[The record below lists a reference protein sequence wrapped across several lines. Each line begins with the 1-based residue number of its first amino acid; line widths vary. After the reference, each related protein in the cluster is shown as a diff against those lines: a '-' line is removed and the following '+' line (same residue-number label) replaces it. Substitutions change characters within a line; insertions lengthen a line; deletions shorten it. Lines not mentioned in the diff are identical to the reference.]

1 MIKTLLNPNHVLS
14 DCDNLEDIDAQRMAA
29 VLGKHLYGFKKGEE
43 KPIVKVLGLDAND
56 DVRWSASSVP
66 GGGLPPST
74 PEDEGKVLV
83 VGDDGQ
89 PEWADIPSGHGET
102 LYSIDSASQGNW
114 NIDSTYAIA
123 QFYLGNDGDN
133 QGVEY
138 QLDASDRKAGYK
150 LEVDHVYQVNYNCEV
165 VSSNQT
171 GKVWEGSIYTSGA
184 QSQNWYFQLDGSQ
197 NLGLSLTGS
206 TIVHCTSASNDVLYF
221 NARLNGSY
229 YGSLPTMSLTK
240 VSIVDLTSIGG
251 SGGGTEYQAGNG
263 IDISGDTISVD
274 TTEIQEKL
282 TAGPNITISNN
293 NIVSTDKTVVAAGNN
308 VSVTS
313 SYEPSTRTVTYT
325 VHSAGGSG
333 TAIQSNWAEQDPLE
347 PSYIQNKPQNLVQDA
362 DYVHTDNNFT
372 TTEKLKL
379 DGIQAGAEANV
390 QADWNETNT
399 DSDAY
404 IKNKP
409 TIPAGVIVDQTYD
422 ATSTNAQSGTAVAEA
437 VAGVNAVP
445 SSTSADENKVLTVDS
460 NGDAVWANAQGG
472 NGCIVLSK
480 ANSTQ
485 SEIITA
491 VGSGQ
496 PVFLDCGNTYTSF
509 TNAMLP
515 YVSTFTDSSSGS
527 SKTYYAFSSVIKN
540 YQAGAY
546 LQYQLSQIYNA
557 TDGRWELDAVTNLD
571 AIRSLPSAG
580 VGYAGRVLTVSS
592 SGYPQWSTASTVAP
606 VQDVTVGGTSVV
618 SSGTAAIPAQVQS
631 NWTESDSNAK
641 SYIQNKPTEK
651 ALIAGTGITI
661 TETAQGFVISLT
673 QGT

>member
-14 DCDNLEDIDAQRMAA
+14 DCDNLQDIDAQRMAA

-114 NIDSTYAIA
+114 NIDSTYATA
-123 QFYLGNDGDN
+123 QFYLGNGGDN

-138 QLDASDRKAGYK
+138 YLDASDRKAGYK

-165 VSSNQT
+165 VSSNQV
-171 GKVWEGSIYTSGA
+171 GKVWEGSIYITGP
-184 QSQNWYFQLDGSQ
+184 QDQNWYFQLDGSQ

-229 YGSLPTMSLTK
+229 LGSLPTMSLTK

-251 SGGGTEYQAGNG
+251 GSGGTEYQAGDG

-274 TTEIQEKL
+274 KTEIQEKL
-282 TAGPNITISNN
+282 TAGPNITIAN

-333 TAIQSNWAEQDPLE
+333 TTIQSNWAEQDPLE

-362 DYVHTDNNFT
+362 SYVHTDNNFT

-422 ATSTNAQSGTAVAEA
+422 ATSTDAQSGVAVAQA
-437 VAGVNAVP
+437 VAGVNAVPSSTAADENKVLTVDGNGDPAWAVAQGGAPEVFFVEQGVTTRGELYDAIAANKVIIYTINYQYFYQLYRYALGQATFMMFSTVTSPSNGTVGYVATGLIYSIESGSSSVITGFNESRYSYIPDITDTYDATSKKAMSGIAVASAISAVPQVP

-460 NGDAVWANAQGG
+460 NGNPGWA
-472 NGCIVLSK
+472 
-480 ANSTQ
+480 
-485 SEIITA
+485 
-491 VGSGQ
+491 
-496 PVFLDCGNTYTSF
+496 
-509 TNAMLP
+509 
-515 YVSTFTDSSSGS
+515 
-527 SKTYYAFSSVIKN
+527 
-540 YQAGAY
+540 
-546 LQYQLSQIYNA
+546 
-557 TDGRWELDAVTNLD
+557 
-571 AIRSLPSAG
+571 
-580 VGYAGRVLTVSS
+580 TV
-592 SGYPQWSTASTVAP
+592 
-606 VQDVTVGGTSVV
+606 
-618 SSGTAAIPAQVQS
+618 PAQVQS
-631 NWTESDSNAK
+631 NWTESDNTAA
-641 SYIQNKPTEK
+641 SYILNKPTEK

-661 TETAQGFVISLT
+661 TETAQGIVISLT
-673 QGT
+673 

>member
-14 DCDNLEDIDAQRMAA
+14 DCDNLVDIDAQRMAA

-83 VGDDGQ
+83 VGDDGE
-89 PEWADIPSGHGET
+89 PEWADLPTGGNIAYSVDRASQASWDVDT
-102 LYSIDSASQGNW
+102 LYAS
-114 NIDSTYAIA
+114 T
-123 QFYLGNDGDN
+123 QFYISNGGDN
-133 QGVEY
+133 GGVEY
-138 QLDASDRKAGYK
+138 YLDGQDRKAGYRV
-150 LEVDHVYQVNYNCEV
+150 LEGHVYQVNFNCEAV
-165 VSSNQT
+165 CSSTSGN
-171 GKVWEGSIYTSGA
+171 VWEGSIYITGP
-184 QSQNWYFQLDGSQ
+184 QDQNWYFQLDGSQ
-197 NLGLSLTGS
+197 SIDVSLTGS
-206 TIVHCTSASNDVLYF
+206 TVIHCSSDGVLAF

-229 YGSLPTMSLTK
+229 LGSLPTMSLAK
-240 VSIVDLTSIGG
+240 VSIVDLTSAIGG
-251 SGGGTEYQAGNG
+251 GSGGTEYQAGEG

-282 TAGPNITISNN
+282 TAGPNITIAN

-333 TAIQSNWAEQDPLE
+333 TAIQSNWAEQNPLE

-362 DYVHTDNNFT
+362 GYVHTDNNFT

-379 DGIQAGAEANV
+379 DGIQAGAEVNV
-390 QADWNETNT
+390 QADWNETNP

-404 IKNKP
+404 IQNKP
-409 TIPAGVIVDQTYD
+409 TIPAGVIVDQTYS
-422 ATSTNAQSGTAVAEA
+422 ASSTNAQSGTAVAEA

-445 SSTSADENKVLTVDS
+445 SSTSSDENKVLTVDS

-472 NGCIVLSK
+472 NGCIVLSR
-480 ANSTQ
+480 ASSTQ

-491 VGSGQ
+491 VGTGQ

-515 YVSTFTDSSSGS
+515 YVSTFTDLSSGS

-540 YQAGAY
+540 YQTGTY
-546 LQYQLSQIYNA
+546 HQYQLSQIYNA

-571 AIRSLPSAG
+571 AIRSLPSSG

-618 SSGTAAIPAQVQS
+618 SGGTAAIPAQVQS
-631 NWTESDSNAK
+631 NWTESDNTAK

-661 TETAQGFVISLT
+661 TETAQGIVISLA
-673 QGT
+673 